1 MNKDHTNFLET
12 LSKDEL
18 KLFRKRSIGLILAT
32 DMAKH
37 ASDLSAL
44 KSLVETKEIKSG
56 ENSDKIIN
64 REND

>member
-1 MNKDHTNFLET
+1 MNKEHTNFLET